1 MLKTDSFN
9 LWPAAF
15 LAAALWSPFACAQYK
30 CVVNGKTV
38 YADAPCAANAKHV
51 GELQDRLTEEQQVQ
65 RLQQSIKER
74 KERNRIEGQQDAAFE
89 SQQRSMQRQ
98 ASAEQSQAR
107 ADESIKHRRCAGLQR
122 DMDYNKQGVARYQ
135 DFGWQ
140 RSLTEQ
146 ENQLKRNREAYDRE
160 CR

>member
-1 MLKTDSFN
+1 MKQIIIL
-9 LWPAAF
+9 
-15 LAAALWSPFACAQYK
+15 LAALISLPAWAQYK
-30 CVVNGKTV
+30 CVVNGKTI
-38 YADAPCAANAKHV
+38 YADAPCAPNAKHV
-51 GELQDRLTEEQQVQ
+51 GELQDQLSEEQQVQ

-74 KERNRIEGQQDAAFE
+74 KERNRIEGQQNAQFE
-89 SQQRSMQRQ
+89 AQQRSQFAQ
-98 ASAEQSQAR
+98 ANSEASQTLAND
-107 ADESIKHRRCAGLQR
+107 AAKARRCGSLQR

-146 ENQLKRNREAYDRE
+146 ESQLKRNREAYDRE

>member
-1 MLKTDSFN
+1 MRAIALV
-9 LWPAAF
+9 LAI
-15 LAAALWSPFACAQYK
+15 LAAPAFAQYK
-30 CVVNGKTV
+30 CQVNGKTV

-51 GELQDRLTEEQQVQ
+51 GELQDQLSDEQQSQ

-74 KERNRIEGQQDAAFE
+74 KERNRIEGRQEAALD
-89 SQQRSMQRQ
+89 SQQRSIQRQ
-98 ASAEQSQAR
+98 VSAEQSQAR
-107 ADESIKHRRCAGLQR
+107 VDEAARKRRCASLQQ

-140 RSLTEQ
+140 RQLTEQ
-146 ENQLKRNREAYDRE
+146 ENQLKRNREAFDRE

>member
-1 MLKTDSFN
+1 MKKAIILF
-9 LWPAAF
+9 
-15 LAAALWSPFACAQYK
+15 AALISLPAWAQYK

-38 YADAPCAANAKHV
+38 YADAPCAPNAKHV
-51 GELQDRLTEEQQVQ
+51 GELQDQLSEEQQVQ

-89 SQQRSMQRQ
+89 SQQRAASRHV
-98 ASAEQSQAR
+98 SAEQAQAR
-107 ADESIKHRRCAGLQR
+107 VDESNRQRRCAGLQR